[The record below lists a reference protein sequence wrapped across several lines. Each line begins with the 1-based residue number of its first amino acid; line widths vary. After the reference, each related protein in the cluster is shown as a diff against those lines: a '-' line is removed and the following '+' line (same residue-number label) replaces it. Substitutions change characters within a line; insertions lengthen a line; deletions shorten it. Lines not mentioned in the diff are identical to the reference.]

1 MSETIVTDGRAGRAA
16 RTRNAVVDALL
27 ALIDGGNLRPTARE
41 VADAA
46 GVSLRSVYVHF
57 DDVESLFLAASARH
71 YERVQ
76 SLVTPWDPEASLDER
91 VDALVTRRI
100 RIYEVGAQVRKAAL
114 MQASASPAL
123 RQALERGRRAG
134 RVELETLFARE
145 LGGVAEGER
154 VRLLAALEVVAGA
167 ATHETMTTHP
177 GLDGADGGVAALMRD
192 LVHATLTAWGVG
204 RERGTEARPP
214 HDGPG

>member
-76 SLVTPWDPEASLDER
+76 SLVTPWDTEASLDER

-177 GLDGADGGVAALMRD
+177 GLDGDGGVAALMRD